1 MNRIANTIEL
11 QTELRRILALAEQPN
26 PSREVIASE
35 LVALRD
41 RVASGGFGIHKP
53 AEADEALALAYNTLH
68 SFKADMDRME
78 EIPKSML
85 YIYNLVGKATDLIVD
100 ARKHTYQLR
109 EYVRRGRY

>member
-1 MNRIANTIEL
+1 MNRIANTKEL

-26 PSREVIASE
+26 PSREAIASE
-35 LVALRD
+35 LNGLRE

-53 AEADEALALAYNTLH
+53 AEADEALAKAYNTLH

-85 YIYNLVGKATDLIVD
+85 YVYNLVGKSTEAIVE

-109 EYVRRGRY
+109 ETVRRGRY